1 MSKRRVYDAGVPHA
15 CRHVV
20 PRCAVTRPS
29 TRARPVLACF
39 APYVRPFNKF
49 NKGGIYKVLA
59 MLAARAVANE
69 EPWFNQNLTLHS
81 PKPFIDF
88 IHDKQVEY
96 GTGLPC
102 VWGHTSHVQGF
113 DGELELTGLP

>member
-59 MLAARAVANE
+59 MLASRAISYKE
-69 EPWFNQNLTLHS
+69 RWFNQNLTLHS
-81 PKPFIDF
+81 PEPFVYF
-88 IHDKQVEY
+88 INNKDIKVRAV
-96 GTGLPC
+96 LPC
-102 VWGHTSHVQGF
+102 IGGHSPYVQGL
-113 DGELELTGLP
+113 DGELELAGLP